1 MMLKKDLTALTVKSG
16 LNYFSVAPC
25 PALTKSFWMTKEMI
39 KAIKSIKMKVIKVTV
54 YVPSNSW
61 VKESKTGPT
70 IPATPQAVRM

>member
-1 MMLKKDLTALTVKSG
+1 
-16 LNYFSVAPC
+16 
-25 PALTKSFWMTKEMI
+25 MTKEMI